1 MEFGQDQTMLRDRQR
16 KGISRSIR
24 SRLRVSLWQRGL
36 PPGPVLVDRAPADR
50 VAVLAPH
57 PDDDVIGC
65 GGTLYKHRQAGEA
78 VTAIYLTDGSRGN
91 AWASGSSAELAA
103 IRRREAEEA
112 ARVLGVKDLAFLDY
126 PDGEL
131 PLSKA
136 VSERVLEALQA
147 GRPQC
152 VFLPS
157 LLDDHPDHRTTNRI
171 FASLARRLDA
181 KTTVFAY
188 EVWTPLTPN
197 RLVDISGAAAV
208 KEEAIRRHAS
218 QIRLVDYAGAM
229 LGLNRFRSLP
239 TGCGRGFCEA
249 FLAADAGTYAGLVEE
264 VLGS

>member
-1 MEFGQDQTMLRDRQR
+1 MPRGGQG

-24 SRLRVSLWQRGL
+24 NRLRFSVLRRGL
-36 PPGPVLVDRAPADR
+36 DSGAVLVDRAPADR

-78 VTAIYLTDGSRGN
+78 VSVIYLTDGSRGN

-103 IRRREAEEA
+103 IRRREAQEA
-112 ARVLGVKDLAFLDY
+112 ARVLGVEALVFLDY

-131 PLSKA
+131 AASGTVA
-136 VSERVLEALQA
+136 DRVLESLHATLA
-147 GRPQC
+147 QC

-157 LLDDHPDHRTTNRI
+157 LVDDHPDHLATNRI
-171 FASLARRLDA
+171 FTALAPRLDA
-181 KTTVFAY
+181 RTTVFAY
-188 EVWTPLTPN
+188 EVWTPLAPN

-208 KEEAIRRHAS
+208 KEEAIRKHAS

-239 TGCGRGFCEA
+239 TACGRGFCEA
-249 FLAADAGTYAGLVEE
+249 FLAADARTYARLVKE
-264 VLGS
+264 VLGL